1 MTPRTLIFT
10 GDGKGKTTAAL
21 GMVLRAVGHGQ
32 RVMIVQFLK
41 SNKVS
46 GELSAC
52 TLLPL
57 VEFIQIGCGFVP
69 QPDHSDYARHARVA
83 HQALEFAYRTI
94 ASGYHE
100 LIVLDEICGAIARGL
115 IGVDAVID
123 MLSLAGRKSCIVLTG
138 RAAPARLMN
147 LADTVTE
154 MRAIKHGYGAG
165 IPARKGVEF

>member
-41 SNKVS
+41 SNNVS

-57 VEFIQIGCGFVP
+57 VELVQIGCGFVP
-69 QPDHSDYARHARVA
+69 SPDHPDYARHGMVA
-83 HQALEFAYRTI
+83 HQALEFARTTI
-94 ASGYHE
+94 ASGHHE
-100 LIVLDEICGAIARGL
+100 LIVLDEICGAIGCGL
-115 IGVDAVID
+115 IDMQAVIEMID
-123 MLSLAGRKSCIVLTG
+123 RPGRKSTIVLTG
-138 RAAPARLMN
+138 RGAPPELIE

-154 MRAIKHGYGAG
+154 MRAIKHGYAVGY
-165 IPARKGVEF
+165 PAQKGVEF